1 MGDLIQR
8 VLASTSMG
16 KHPLRLVTSWKARLR
31 SSRRIF
37 LGHPE
42 LGRHLGLSFFSLL
55 VKRLTCS
62 AGRCRFQLIILVRTQ
77 DKTSRRRL
85 LDGLYNVGYMAGLS
99 WATYWWR
106 WRREGRS
113 ESVDVRPPTGP
124 WSDPG
129 LCRLSRSV
137 AASTGGVRWPGR

>member
-1 MGDLIQR
+1 MANRDKSMGDLIQR

-62 AGRCRFQLIILVRTQ
+62 AGRCRFQLILTVRTRQ
-77 DKTSRRRL
+77 NKTTA
-85 LDGLYNVGYMAGLS
+85 GLY
-99 WATYWWR
+99 T
-106 WRREGRS
+106 
-113 ESVDVRPPTGP
+113 
-124 WSDPG
+124 
-129 LCRLSRSV
+129 
-137 AASTGGVRWPGR
+137 